1 MNSCYEFSLLQPGR
15 KLPHGLTSSSCIF
28 RYNRSE
34 DKETV
39 RNADKNAARVQR
51 HLAGSIY
58 IWACGQ
64 KEEDEEDDLVWS
76 DRFIGWLIL
85 FVSTPMQTRV
95 LHGNRSD

>member
-1 MNSCYEFSLLQPGR
+1 MN
-15 KLPHGLTSSSCIF
+15 
-28 RYNRSE
+28 
-34 DKETV
+34 
-39 RNADKNAARVQR
+39 NADKNAARVQR